1 MEAIREDSH
10 DPGRDDDDD
19 DERVIGQYR
28 RDVVLSGKS
37 MVTHSNIVKL
47 KLAGRSCR
55 VVSAFGCDVR
65 GTKFESHRGRLCLS
79 RQPLRYTALGT
90 GCEPLLQC
98 LGDST
103 SILRG
108 TVK

>member
-28 RDVVLSGKS
+28 RDVVLTGKS

-47 KLAGRSCR
+47 KLAGRSGR

-79 RQPLRYTALGT
+79 R
-90 GCEPLLQC
+90 
-98 LGDST
+98 
-103 SILRG
+103 
-108 TVK
+108 

>member
-10 DPGRDDDDD
+10 DPGRDDDVDD

-28 RDVVLSGKS
+28 RDVVLTGKS
-37 MVTHSNIVKL
+37 MVTHSNIFVKL
-47 KLAGRSCR
+47 KLAGRSGR

-90 GCEPLLQC
+90 G
-98 LGDST
+98 
-103 SILRG
+103 LR
-108 TVK
+108 TFTAMPR